1 MIKHITFLTL
11 LFYSL
16 SACSQSDI
24 SMKKDSL
31 QLPTENLPKNPAGEL
46 DTITLGAGCFWCV
59 EAVFQRLQ
67 GVVSV
72 ESGYSNGQKEN
83 PTYQE
88 VCTGTTGHV
97 EVAQIVY
104 KPAEISL
111 AALLEVFWA
120 SHNPTQL
127 NRQGNDVGTQYR
139 SGIYYRNEY
148 QKNLAEQTKSL
159 ADASGI
165 WSKPIVTE
173 VVALENYNT
182 AEGYHQNYFNDNTR
196 QPYCTAV
203 IAPKVEKVKKLFKD
217 KLKEEYIN
225 D

>member
-1 MIKHITFLTL
+1 LIKHLTFLSL

-31 QLPTENLPKNPAGEL
+31 KLDTEQLPINPAGEL

-72 ESGYSNGQKEN
+72 ESGYSNGHKVN
-83 PTYQE
+83 PTYKE
-88 VCTGTTGHV
+88 VCTGTTGHA

-104 KPAEISL
+104 KPAQISL
-111 AALLEVFWA
+111 ASILEVFWA
-120 SHNPTQL
+120 SHDPTQL

-139 SGIYYRNEY
+139 SGIYYRNDY
-148 QKNLAEQTKSL
+148 QKALAEQTKQL

-173 VVALENYNT
+173 IVELENYT
-182 AEGYHQNYFNDNTR
+182 KAENYHQNYFNDNTR
-196 QPYCTAV
+196 QPYCSVV